1 MLECFLMDKWIPGV
15 CIIFSA
21 VFSLTAYFLW
31 ETNTSIASDTIIQKD
46 SNEELAFSNETLD
59 KIKILIVPGHDSE
72 DYGAKFKELKE
83 EKLNLELGQTLFNLL
98 DKENMFE
105 VFITRNNKGYTKT
118 FKEYLKD
125 TKNIKEF
132 IKKNKIETKNKTQLG
147 QFEPVNVVE
156 HNLVGEDVALKLYG
170 INKWSNENEID
181 LIIHI
186 HFNDYP
192 RKDTSEAG
200 KYNGFSIYTP
210 SQNMSSYL
218 ESKILAQKIKE
229 SLREYFNYS
238 NLPIEKDIIIENSDL
253 IAIGSNNT
261 LENSTPILIEY
272 GYIYESIFYDKEKR
286 NTSLNKAAY
295 QTYISIKD
303 LFLN

>member
-192 RKDTSEAG
+192 RKNHKIKG
-200 KYNGFSIYTP
+200 KYEGFSIYIP
-210 SQNMSSYL
+210 S
-218 ESKILAQKIKE
+218 
-229 SLREYFNYS
+229 S
-238 NLPIEKDIIIENSDL
+238 NLDQESESRDFAEILKDNLETYFSPSNLAIEKEIIIENSDL
-253 IAIGSNNT
+253 IAVGSNKT
-261 LENSTPILIEY
+261 LYSTPSVLVEY
-272 GYIYESIFYDKEKR
+272 GYIYE
-286 NTSLNKAAY
+286 
-295 QTYISIKD
+295 D
-303 LFLN
+303 LFNEDNIDYVLSLISEKTVESITKFIY